1 MHSVCRQLRDG
12 SAARLAAPRAR
23 FLQRRAGA
31 RAGAVAAAPTI
42 GGMDMQNSPPD
53 VVQVPEFSPPAE
65 VPTGPPVPAAGLPD
79 GWTMEQWGHYG
90 QQWLDNQQ

>member
-1 MHSVCRQLRDG
+1 MVVTSVEEEEKQAWAEDG
-12 SAARLAAPRAR
+12 YEDNLSATY
-23 FLQRRAGA
+23 
-31 RAGAVAAAPTI
+31 GAVAAAPTL